1 MARLVIIANRVPAL
15 KERRSGGLAVALEE
29 AIKAETL
36 WLGWSGQIRD
46 KEQKQ
51 PDFQSIG
58 PLTIATL
65 HLSTEEHTRYYT
77 GFANTCMFPLLCYRT
92 DLMIYSREDFRA
104 YLAVCER
111 FAAALIPL
119 LKPDDLIWVHDNHLL
134 SIGRILREAGV
145 RNRMGYYS
153 HIPFPPQGL
162 FEVLPCAKD
171 IVTDILTYDV
181 VGFQTQLDR
190 NNFVGTALHFSNA
203 KIMAINHLSFNDRSI
218 SALAQPVGIDCHSFA
233 AAARKSANGEMAK
246 QLKGSLDGRKL
257 IIGAER
263 LDYSKGLPLRL
274 AAFASFLSENP
285 QFRKKVSLL
294 EIAARTRETVEEY
307 QRLKRALDQQ
317 VGEINGLHADF
328 DWVPIRYMTR
338 SVARNILA
346 GLFRSSAIGLVTPLR
361 DGFNLVAAEFIAA
374 QDEADPGVL
383 VLSRFAGAAETLHDA
398 LIVNPYDVIDVAG
411 AIRQALVMPL
421 DERQERWR
429 KSLDV
434 LKRDSA
440 AAWCSK
446 FTKAIAGLQIDQ
458 SSAGE
463 NSEATIPDF

>member
-1 MARLVIIANRVPAL
+1 MARIVIVANRVPAP
-15 KERRSGGLAVALEE
+15 KESRSGGLAVALEE
-29 AIKAETL
+29 AIKTETL
-36 WLGWSGQIRD
+36 WLGWSGKIHD
-46 KEQKQ
+46 KEQKR
-51 PDFQSIG
+51 PDFRSIG

-65 HLSTEEHTRYYT
+65 HLGSEEHARYYT

-92 DLMIYSREDFRA
+92 DLMVYHREDFRA

-134 SIGRILREAGV
+134 SIGRILRASGV
-145 RNRMGYYS
+145 HNRMGYYS

-171 IVTDILTYDV
+171 IVRDILTYDV

-190 NNFVGTALHFSNA
+190 NNFVGTALHFSNS
-203 KIMAINHLSFNDRSI
+203 KMVAIDHLRFDDQSI
-218 SALAQPVGIDCHSFA
+218 SVLAQPVGIDCQSFA
-233 AAARKSANGEMAK
+233 KAARKSANGEMAK

-274 AAFASFLSENP
+274 AAFANFLSENP

-307 QRLKRALDQQ
+307 QRLKRALDRQ

-338 SVARNILA
+338 SVARYILA

-383 VLSRFAGAAETLHDA
+383 VLSRFAGAAETLRDA
-398 LIVNPYDVIDVAG
+398 LIVNPYDVVDVAC

-421 DERQERWR
+421 GERQERWQ
-429 KSLDV
+429 KTMEV
-434 LKRDSA
+434 LRRDSA
-440 AAWCSK
+440 AAWCSR
-446 FTKAIAGLQIDQ
+446 FTKAIAGHQFD
-458 SSAGE
+458 E
-463 NSEATIPDF
+463 NIMNNIA